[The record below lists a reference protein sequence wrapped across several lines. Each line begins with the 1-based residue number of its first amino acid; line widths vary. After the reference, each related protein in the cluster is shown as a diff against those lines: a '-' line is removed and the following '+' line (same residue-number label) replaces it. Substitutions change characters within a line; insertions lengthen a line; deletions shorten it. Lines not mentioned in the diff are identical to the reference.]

1 MNSKNQAKYNM
12 CTGVFESVSECGF
25 KLPSKSVL
33 IPGFTDVHTH
43 GVGGFE
49 FEDASATDIEAMLKI
64 YAGLGTLYVMP
75 TIGTVELDKIFTATD
90 NILSAAIKAES
101 EDGYAKVLGIHYE
114 CRYLSPVKA
123 GAHDKSM
130 LKNPSIDE
138 AAKLIDKVGAAS
150 EKLGRSLHVHFTIAP
165 ELDGGLDFIKY
176 AVSRGATVGIGH
188 SDADAD
194 MAMTALG
201 AGAVSFTHTFNAMR
215 PIHHRNS
222 SALTAALISDA
233 YAEIICDGKHILPEA
248 VKLYSLAKS
257 DDRAVLITDS
267 VGAGIPEGEEFEF
280 LSHKARVCGGVAV
293 QPDGTIAGSVI
304 SMADGF
310 RNYID
315 FTGVSIEK
323 ALKAT
328 TVNPPSMVSSFEFI
342 KERYE
347 SSKDFIVLDDKSNIT
362 AIYVNGKQI

>member
-1 MNSKNQAKYNM
+1 M
-12 CTGVFESVSECGF
+12 
-25 KLPSKSVL
+25 
-33 IPGFTDVHTH
+33 
-43 GVGGFE
+43 
-49 FEDASATDIEAMLKI
+49 
-64 YAGLGTLYVMP
+64 
-75 TIGTVELDKIFTATD
+75 
-90 NILSAAIKAES
+90 LSANKFICIPFPTA
-101 EDGYAKVLGIHYE
+101 V
-114 CRYLSPVKA
+114 PVPP
-123 GAHDKSM
+123 GQ
-130 LKNPSIDE
+130 LRT
-138 AAKLIDKVGAAS
+138 L
-150 EKLGRSLHVHFTIAP
+150 
-165 ELDGGLDFIKY
+165 
-176 AVSRGATVGIGH
+176 
-188 SDADAD
+188 
-194 MAMTALG
+194 
-201 AGAVSFTHTFNAMR
+201 
-215 PIHHRNS
+215 
-222 SALTAALISDA
+222 
-233 YAEIICDGKHILPEA
+233 DGKHILPEA

-310 RNYID
+310 KNYID

-323 ALKAT
+323 AIKAA